1 MMIMRRRPAY
11 QVPGRFGALQGAG
24 PAGPALRRGRWASI
38 AEWERG
44 LLFRYGRLVTTL
56 GPGRY
61 RRWGAG
67 FTLRAVDMRPWILT
81 LPTQEV
87 PTADG
92 ATVKVNVAGQANVTD
107 PVSYVTAAQDPAQA
121 LYLAIQ
127 VALREVLVDTP
138 VDAMLAG
145 RAELGA
151 RLAEAVRGVDQLG
164 LAVERL
170 EIKDVILPG
179 ELKKAQAQVLVAR
192 AQGLAA
198 LERARGET
206 AALRSLANAA
216 RMTAD
221 NPALVQLRLLQQLE
235 GSAGHT
241 VIIGTPAAG
250 APG

>member
-1 MMIMRRRPAY
+1 
-11 QVPGRFGALQGAG
+11 V
-24 PAGPALRRGRWASI
+24 SVC
-38 AEWERG
+38 EWEQG
-44 LLFRYGRLVTTL
+44 LLFRHGRLVATL
-56 GPGRY
+56 GQGRH

-67 FTLRAVDMRPWILT
+67 FTLRPVDMRPWIVA

-92 ATVKVNVAGQANVTD
+92 ATVKVNVAGQARVTD
-107 PVSYVTAAQDPAQA
+107 PVAYVTAARDPGQG

-127 VALREVLVDTP
+127 VALREVLASTP
-138 VDAMLAG
+138 FDALLAG
-145 RAELGA
+145 RAELAA
-151 RLAEAVRGVDQLG
+151 RLAEAVRGDGDLG

-198 LERARGET
+198 LERARSET

-216 RMTAD
+216 RIAAD
-221 NPALVQLRLLQQLE
+221 NPAIIQLRLLQQLE

-241 VIIGTPAAG
+241 LVIGAPPAG
-250 APG
+250 APS

>member
-1 MMIMRRRPAY
+1 MITRQRQAY
-11 QVPGRFGALQGAG
+11 YAAGRLGVLPGTG
-24 PAGPALRRGRWASI
+24 PAGIALRPGRWVSLT
-38 AEWERG
+38 EWEQG

-56 GPGRY
+56 APGRH

-92 ATVKVNVAGQANVTD
+92 ATVKVTVAGQAKVTD
-107 PVSYVTAAQDPAQA
+107 PVAYVTAAQDASQG

-127 VALREVLVDTP
+127 VALREVLAGTP
-138 VDAMLAG
+138 VDTLLAG
-145 RAELGA
+145 RAGLGA
-151 RLAEAVRGVDQLG
+151 RLAAAVRGIDQLG
-164 LAVERL
+164 LAVEQL
-170 EIKDVILPG
+170 EVKDVILPG

-216 RMTAD
+216 RMAAD
-221 NPALVQLRLLQQLE
+221 NPALIQLRLLQQLE

-241 VIIGTPAAG
+241 VIIGTPPAN

>member
-1 MMIMRRRPAY
+1 MIMRQRQGFPL
-11 QVPGRFGALQGAG
+11 PGRLGVFRGAG
-24 PAGPALRRGRWASI
+24 SAGAALRAGRWVTVS
-38 AEWERG
+38 EWERV
-44 LLFRYGRLVTTL
+44 LLFRHGRLVTTL
-56 GPGRY
+56 APGRH

-67 FTLRAVDMRPWILT
+67 FTVRGVDMRPWILT

-92 ATVKVNVAGQANVTD
+92 TTVKVTVAGQARVTE
-107 PVSYVTAAQDPAQA
+107 PVAYVTAVQDASQA

-127 VALREVLVDTP
+127 VALREMLAGTP
-138 VDAMLAG
+138 VDALLAG
-145 RAELGA
+145 RTELGA
-151 RLAEAVRGVDQLG
+151 RLTEAVRGADELG

-216 RMTAD
+216 RIAAD
-221 NPALVQLRLLQQLE
+221 NPALLQLRLLQQLE

-241 VIIGTPAAG
+241 VVIGTPPAG
-250 APG
+250 LPG